1 MNRNILLL
9 ISIVLS
15 LIFFIFFYL
24 SISSPVGY
32 LLFVLSLFF
41 FVISIIDSITMNYKK
56 SDLRKFSIVKFIFP
70 LFSGVAFLMSSGIIS
85 KISGISPPIDPTD
98 VNFLSL
104 LYVFPF
110 IYLIL
115 VSGYETSGKI
125 KFLTSRSGYEE
136 DEIRIEMDAFS
147 GHLIFIALISLGTSL
162 LSLLFLILIPSL
174 NIGLIPALILFLSV
188 YLMAIILFFRR
199 GEIDED

>member
-1 MNRNILLL
+1 MNRNLSLL

-15 LIFFIFFYL
+15 LIFFLFFYL
-24 SISSPVGY
+24 SVSSPIGY
-32 LLFVLSLFF
+32 LLFVLSLLFF
-41 FVISIIDSITMNYKK
+41 TVSIIDSVTMNYRK

-70 LFSGVAFLMSSGIIS
+70 LFSGVAFLMSSGIIL
-85 KISGISPPIDPTD
+85 KISGISPPINPSD

-104 LYVFPF
+104 LYVLPF

-115 VSGYETSGKI
+115 VSGYETSGKL
-125 KFLTSRSGYEE
+125 KFLTTRSGY
-136 DEIRIEMDAFS
+136 DENEIESEIGAFS
-147 GHLIFIALISLGTSL
+147 SHLIFIAFVSLGTSL
-162 LSLLFLILIPSL
+162 LSLLFLIIIPSL